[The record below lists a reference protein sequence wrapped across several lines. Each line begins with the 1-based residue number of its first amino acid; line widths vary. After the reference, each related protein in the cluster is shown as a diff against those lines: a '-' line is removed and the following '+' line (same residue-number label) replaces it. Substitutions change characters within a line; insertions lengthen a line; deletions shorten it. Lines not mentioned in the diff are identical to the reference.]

1 MKILEVAQLRKR
13 FPIRGGAEFWAL
25 DSVSFSIAQGQAF
38 GLVGGSGSG
47 KTTLVLCI
55 LRLLHPSSGEIRFL
69 GEDWLALK
77 GSALQAG
84 RRRMQPVFQ
93 DPDSS
98 LNPLFRVRE
107 LIEEPLL
114 VHRIGDK
121 KSRRERVNWLGR
133 KVGLREDYLDRYP
146 SELSGGQRQRVAIA
160 RALAP
165 EPELLIADEPVSA
178 LDARTQS
185 QIMQLLAALKEEMGL
200 TTLFISHDLALVADS
215 CDRVAVIWNGR
226 FVEIADNRELF
237 QNPAH
242 PYTQALV
249 EAAAGRGGELS
260 PDQTD
265 RGASLLKEIR
275 PGHWAAV

>member
-1 MKILEVAQLRKR
+1 MKILEVGQLKKR

-69 GEDWLALK
+69 GQDWLALK

-165 EPELLIADEPVSA
+165 EPELLIADEPVSS

-185 QIMQLLAALKEEMGL
+185 QIMQLLAALREEMGL
-200 TTLFISHDLALVADS
+200 TTLFISHDLALVADF
-215 CDRVAVIWNGR
+215 CDRVAVIWKGR

-249 EAAAGRGGELS
+249 EAAAGRGGELA
-260 PDQTD
+260 PVQTD
-265 RGASLLKEIR
+265 RGASLLKKIR